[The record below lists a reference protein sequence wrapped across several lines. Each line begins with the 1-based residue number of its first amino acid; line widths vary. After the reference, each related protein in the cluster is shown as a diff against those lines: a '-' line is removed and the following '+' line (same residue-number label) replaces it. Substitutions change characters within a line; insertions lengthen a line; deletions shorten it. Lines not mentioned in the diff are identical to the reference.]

1 MYVVCSSI
9 DIISPVPVPTPS
21 ISVSATAPTAGAP
34 LTLTCDYT
42 LSPSV
47 NTTVETAVS
56 WMVNGSVPDTSQD
69 GRIST
74 DRDTLTFSPL
84 TTLDTGSYTCT
95 LIITAPQI
103 PHVTV
108 QGPVQ
113 SAVEDITVHSNVYS
127 LFK

>member
-1 MYVVCSSI
+1 M
-9 DIISPVPVPTPS
+9 DI
-21 ISVSATAPTAGAP
+21 
-34 LTLTCDYT
+34 
-42 LSPSV
+42 
-47 NTTVETAVS
+47 TVETAVS

-74 DRDTLTFSPL
+74 DGDTLTFSPL
-84 TTLDTGSYTCT
+84 TTSDTGSYTCT
-95 LIITAPQI
+95 LTITAPQI

-113 SAVEDITVHSNVYS
+113 SAVGTITVHSNVYS